1 MYALKLGQSL
11 VTIKRIGED
20 NDNDFVFTV
29 LTSQQG
35 GTTTPLKQFQ
45 LPMVNVGTTNFVV
58 EWGDGAKDTITTYNA
73 AETLHTYIEDGTYT
87 IKIRGDYAWKFLN
100 VGDGIKM
107 RNIETWG
114 GFNFK
119 TAQVFWGSFVT
130 STATDFALVSTTNFQ
145 SCFRTNTF
153 NGVLNE
159 LDVSNVTNFQ
169 SCFFGASVFNQPL
182 NSWNTSSATRMDG
195 MFRNAVAFD
204 QDISS
209 WDITSVTNLNN
220 FMAGATLSTVNYDAL
235 LVGWEAQAPSTG
247 VTVDFGSSKY
257 SIGSSAE
264 VARNELITTYSWTIT
279 DGGGI

>member
-11 VTIKRIGED
+11 VSSNRIGVA
-20 NDNDFVFTV
+20 NDFVFTV
-29 LTSQQG
+29 LTNAISG
-35 GTTTPLKQFQ
+35 SAPSPAKKFQ
-45 LPMVNVGTTNFVV
+45 LPMVNVGNTNFVV
-58 EWGDGAKDTITTYNA
+58 EWGDGTKDTITTYNA
-73 AETLHTYIEDGTYT
+73 AETLHEYSVDGTYT
-87 IKIRGDYAWKFLN
+87 IKIRGDYAWKFAN
-100 VGDGIKM
+100 VGDKAKM

-119 TAQVFWGSFVT
+119 TSQVFWSSTVT
-130 STATDFALVSTTNFQ
+130 STATDYALVSTTNFQ

-182 NSWNTSSATRMDG
+182 NSWNTSSATRMDY
-195 MFRNAVAFD
+195 MFNNAVAFD

-209 WDITSVTNLNN
+209 WDITSVTNLSN
-220 FMAGATLSTVNYDAL
+220 FMTGVTLSTINYDAL
-235 LVGWEAQAPSTG
+235 LIAWEAQAPNTG
-247 VTVDFGSSKY
+247 ITVDFGSSEY
-257 SIGSSAE
+257 SLGSSAAT
-264 VARNELITTYSWTIT
+264 ARANLISTYSWTIT